1 MGKIITWAH
10 FRKSQKVVNHSTLI
24 WRGGGAEKHVGMIT
38 SNAEINLPPS
48 LKSSQQKVRLPTD
61 SIFASHLQ
69 QIETLGC
76 YTHTHTPPHT
86 PTHPHTH
93 THTHTHTPPHSS
105 ISSSCS
111 LSFFFFL
118 YFCPVFPP
126 PQCFYSLIFSLMF
139 TH

>member
-24 WRGGGAEKHVGMIT
+24 WRGGGAEQHVGMIT

-86 PTHPHTH
+86 PTHTYTH
-93 THTHTHTPPHSS
+93 KS
-105 ISSSCS
+105 
-111 LSFFFFL
+111 
-118 YFCPVFPP
+118 
-126 PQCFYSLIFSLMF
+126 PQTLQNLLQQNR
-139 TH
+139 